1 MRRHPSKLLQRLL
14 YGALLI
20 LAAMH
25 PDAVTTIARL
35 AAGMVLATVNGITA
49 AAAAQPEAALLTAGA
64 LYIAYQ
70 IRTHRPRPARARA

>member
-49 AAAAQPEAALLTAGA
+49 LQTAGA